1 MKNYFSLFL
10 LIPLLIACSQ
20 SEESDPV
27 ESASA
32 ISLPSHLKSRVS
44 QDNEFAFDLLK
55 NTIKNNANEDNVFI
69 SPLGISSALAM
80 IRNGAVGD
88 TKTEMNTTLK
98 MSGLSDSEI
107 NEYYKIM
114 QNSLLT
120 VDPSTKLSLANS
132 IWSRTGF
139 SVKSDFLQTSKDY
152 FNSEVRE
159 LDFGQPTALET
170 INNWC
175 AQKTNNL
182 IKDALDRI
190 SNDAMMYL
198 INAIYFKGI
207 WKKQFDKK
215 ATTEKDFYSEAGAIS
230 KVNMMNLADT
240 IPYFEN
246 DLLQAIDLPYGNG
259 AFSMTLMLPQSGKT
273 TADILGNLD
282 LDQWNLILK
291 GFGDKK
297 VNVFLPRFTT
307 KNKFEL
313 KPVMQDLGMKLAF
326 TDAADFSNIANA
338 DLQISRILHSTYLD
352 VNEEG
357 TEAAGVTIIEIITTS
372 IIDKSLMFY
381 ANKPFVFAIRE
392 KSTGAILFEGKIG
405 KPGLN

>member
-207 WKKQFDKK
+207 WNKQFDKK